1 MFKIDQSNV
10 YMWPVTVHLPVDG
23 GKHYPQTFDAAF
35 KRLPQ
40 SRLEALLKGAQEGTT
55 TDRDIATE
63 ALVGWRGVTS
73 DGVELPFSETVRDQ
87 LFEIP
92 GVATAVTFALF
103 ESVTGAKRKN

>member
-23 GKHYPQTFDAAF
+23 GKHEPHTFDAAF

-40 SRLEALLKGAQEGTT
+40 SRLETLLKGAQAGET

-73 DGVELPFSETVRDQ
+73 GDVEVPFSETVRDQ

-92 GVATAVTFALF
+92 GVATAVTYALF